1 MHETHEDVYLP
12 VILLQFS
19 CCHSVVW
26 FTGEGRPSHVH
37 RVARLRLSEVKT
49 IITGVTLLV
58 NRIYVVCFMSNVIRV
73 FTSHQPL
80 RRLQDIVVDGLGW
93 PYDIAA
99 CVNAGCLYVTDPG
112 SRSVWRI
119 SVDSG
124 AVVQWLTGLEAWTVS
139 VTSEDRVVLLVPV
152 DVPLHEDEVACR
164 DEVHVYSPEAM
175 REAVIN
181 LSPDI
186 NPQSVVMT
194 TRKTLIV
201 SHGWD
206 EDEMHRVCEVDMTG
220 RVLKSFGSTRGSG
233 NGQLYSPAGVSL
245 DDEERV
251 IVADTGKN
259 RVLLLNKQLT
269 SARVLMTWQSD
280 DDASEPW
287 SLHYDSHTGSLLVGL
302 SSGHVDIYK
311 LK

>member
-26 FTGEGRPSHVH
+26 FTGEGRPSRVH
-37 RVARLRLSEVKT
+37 RVARLRLSEDE
-49 IITGVTLLV
+49 IYIRGVTLLG
-58 NRIYVVCFMSNVIRV
+58 NRIYVVCLMSNVITV
-73 FTSHQPL
+73 FTSHRPFPH
-80 RRLQDIVVDGLGW
+80 LQDIVVDGLCS
-93 PYDIAA
+93 PVDVAA
-99 CVNAGCLYVTDPG
+99 CVNAGCLYVADPG

-124 AVVQWLTGLEAWTVS
+124 AVVQWLTDMGASTVS
-139 VTSEDRVVLLVPV
+139 VTSEDSVVLLVLV
-152 DVPLHEDEVACR
+152 DVPLHVDKVCR

-201 SHGWD
+201 SHDDRWD
-206 EDEMHRVCEVDMTG
+206 GEMDRVCEVDMTG